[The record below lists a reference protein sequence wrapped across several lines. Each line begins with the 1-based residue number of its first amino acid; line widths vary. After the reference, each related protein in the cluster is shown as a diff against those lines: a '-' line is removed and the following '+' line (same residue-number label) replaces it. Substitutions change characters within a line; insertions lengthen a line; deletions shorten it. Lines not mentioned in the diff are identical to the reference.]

1 MSKRKIITIRVE
13 GGLVQDVIGVPH
25 GIQVRVEDY
34 DDGDESH
41 PSWDAAKGCGVTVY
55 DGG

>member
-1 MSKRKIITIRVE
+1 MSKPKVIIIRVE
-13 GGLVQDVIGVPH
+13 GGLVQDVIGVPP
-25 GIQVRVEDY
+25 GIEVRVEDY

-41 PSWDAAKGCGVTVY
+41 PTWDADKGCAVTVY